1 MTYGLRDGSWP
12 KGFRVKRDGTEWP
25 SLLPL
30 PLILP
35 LPPHPPPLQ
44 PAPEPEELAMAD
56 DGLSLTVQGVK
67 YSVGDYVYLDP
78 YTFTK

>member
-1 MTYGLRDGSWP
+1 
-12 KGFRVKRDGTEWP
+12 
-25 SLLPL
+25 
-30 PLILP
+30 
-35 LPPHPPPLQ
+35 
-44 PAPEPEELAMAD
+44 MAD